1 MLIEKPHLWSP
12 DSPYLYTAETS
23 LIRNGVKCDCY
34 ATRFGVRKIEYVPEK
49 GFFLN
54 GQRTMFKGV
63 CNHHDL
69 GPLGAAVNRSALKH
83 QLSLLK
89 DMDEVKRRALSR
101 DLTNVVRQI
110 KEMHE
115 EDEEQD
121 VSIGIDR
128 VLGLYKISNSR
139 RWYDK
144 VSILSYALKTM
155 STLPREDF
163 YNIMEGITTSLS
175 A

>member
-1 MLIEKPHLWSP
+1 MNNRRWYDSNENTEK
-12 DSPYLYTAETS
+12 A
-23 LIRNGVKCDCY
+23 
-34 ATRFGVRKIEYVPEK
+34 
-49 GFFLN
+49 LN
-54 GQRTMFKGV
+54 
-63 CNHHDL
+63 
-69 GPLGAAVNRSALKH
+69 
-83 QLSLLK
+83 LLK
-89 DMDEVKRRALSR
+89 NLDENKRRALSR
-101 DLTNVVRQI
+101 DLTTVVKQI

-121 VSIGIDR
+121 ISIGIDR
-128 VLGLYKISNSR
+128 VLGLYKISNAR

-163 YNIMEGITTSLS
+163 YNIMEGVYSTLS

>member
-1 MLIEKPHLWSP
+1 M
-12 DSPYLYTAETS
+12 
-23 LIRNGVKCDCY
+23 
-34 ATRFGVRKIEYVPEK
+34 
-49 GFFLN
+49 
-54 GQRTMFKGV
+54 
-63 CNHHDL
+63 
-69 GPLGAAVNRSALKH
+69 
-83 QLSLLK
+83 
-89 DMDEVKRRALSR
+89 SR
-101 DLTNVVRQI
+101 DLANVVKQI

-121 VSIGIDR
+121 ISIGIDR

-155 STLPREDF
+155 STLPKEDF
-163 YNIMEGITTSLS
+163 YNIMEGITTSIS

>member
-1 MLIEKPHLWSP
+1 MITILVSGHIIRMCIGEDLMNRRWY
-12 DSPYLYTAETS
+12 DSNEYTQ
-23 LIRNGVKCDCY
+23 K
-34 ATRFGVRKIEYVPEK
+34 
-49 GFFLN
+49 
-54 GQRTMFKGV
+54 
-63 CNHHDL
+63 
-69 GPLGAAVNRSALKH
+69 ALT
-83 QLSLLK
+83 LLH
-89 DMDEVKRRALSR
+89 DMDEGQRRELSK

-110 KEMHE
+110 KEMHAAE
-115 EDEEQD
+115 EDDIEQD

-144 VSILSYALKTM
+144 VSLLSYAFKTM

-163 YNIMEGITTSLS
+163 YNIMEGLTNSFS

>member
-1 MLIEKPHLWSP
+1 MNRRWY
-12 DSPYLYTAETS
+12 DSNEHTE
-23 LIRNGVKCDCY
+23 R
-34 ATRFGVRKIEYVPEK
+34 
-49 GFFLN
+49 
-54 GQRTMFKGV
+54 
-63 CNHHDL
+63 
-69 GPLGAAVNRSALKH
+69 ALK
-83 QLSLLK
+83 LLK
-89 DMDEVKRRALSR
+89 NMDENKRRALSR
-101 DLTNVVRQI
+101 DLTTVVRQI

-115 EDEEQD
+115 EADEEQD

-155 STLPREDF
+155 STLPKEDF
-163 YNIMEGITTSLS
+163 YNIMEGLTNTLS

>member
-1 MLIEKPHLWSP
+1 MNRRWY
-12 DSPYLYTAETS
+12 DSNEHTQNA
-23 LIRNGVKCDCY
+23 
-34 ATRFGVRKIEYVPEK
+34 
-49 GFFLN
+49 
-54 GQRTMFKGV
+54 
-63 CNHHDL
+63 
-69 GPLGAAVNRSALKH
+69 
-83 QLSLLK
+83 LSLLK

-101 DLTNVVRQI
+101 DLANVVKQI

-121 VSIGIDR
+121 ISIGIDR

-155 STLPREDF
+155 STLPKEDF
-163 YNIMEGITTSLS
+163 YNIMEGITTSIS